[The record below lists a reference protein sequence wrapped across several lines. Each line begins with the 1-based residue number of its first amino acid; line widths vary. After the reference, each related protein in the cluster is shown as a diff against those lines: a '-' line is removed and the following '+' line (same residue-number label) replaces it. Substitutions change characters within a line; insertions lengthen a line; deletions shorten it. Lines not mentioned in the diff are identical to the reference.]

1 MERTS
6 LNLTYMIKRIPLL
19 ILTCLLA
26 MAARAQVN
34 TRDSGQGHRLV
45 IAFTRNDSNQ
55 MKALLNQLQNITA
68 EWPEA
73 QYEVVAYNFGL
84 DFLLNSNNPYA
95 AKIAA
100 LQRKGV
106 VFVAC
111 GNTMQKRNISTEQLL
126 PAIPVVKAAIPEI
139 VLKQEQGWS
148 YIVGGY

>member
-1 MERTS
+1 
-6 LNLTYMIKRIPLL
+6 MIKRFSLL
-19 ILTCLLA
+19 VLTGMLSL
-26 MAARAQVN
+26 AARAQMN
-34 TRDSGQGHRLV
+34 PQDSGQGHRLV
-45 IAFTRNDSNQ
+45 ISFTRNDSNQ
-55 MKALLNQLQNITA
+55 MKAVLNQLQNITV
-68 EWPEA
+68 EWPKA

-84 DFLLNSNNPYA
+84 DLLLKSNNPYA
-95 AKIAA
+95 AKVAA

-111 GNTMQKRNISTEQLL
+111 GNTMQKRNISADQLL